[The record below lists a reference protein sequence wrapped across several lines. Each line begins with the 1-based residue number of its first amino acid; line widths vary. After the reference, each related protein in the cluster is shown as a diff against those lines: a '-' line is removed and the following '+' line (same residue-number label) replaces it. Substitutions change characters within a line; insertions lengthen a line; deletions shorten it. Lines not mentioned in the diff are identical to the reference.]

1 MAVLEG
7 SDVCHGE
14 ERKHEVSPL
23 KRDHIRIK
31 KPGLGSNAGSNSL
44 RQKHESL
51 LDMLLW
57 LKEVATDPCIPRASP
72 GAVCPLRGQILK
84 VRKVL
89 LPSNA
94 EFPSKKRKLRQFL
107 RGKSSDIS
115 ELTSEK
121 SYQQSF
127 TGLSKGQSS
136 SASSRACLH
145 NITDSIRSLDQ
156 TILRNSSSWFL
167 NFGDNFQGN
176 QVSTDP
182 SFQDDALDWTSSP
195 NDDFLLS
202 IDSDESV
209 NGSNPSSPTK
219 PILRDSPLL
228 IFDDSVNSLNPSSTE
243 KPKQLN
249 LQTSRKSIRLLNFI
263 GDYLPRMAIPVGP
276 RFQADVPDWT
286 DPFNNENPYDC
297 DGDSDYSKWL
307 GTQIWPIE
315 GGRTWTIEKVIGKG
329 RPDSCSCVSPSSV
342 ECIKHHIIKER
353 SRLQSDLGPAFF
365 SWKFDEMGEEVS
377 KLWTLKEERSFKSLV
392 KMNPIATGKSFWKP
406 ALKLFPSK
414 CKESIVNYYFNVF
427 VPRRMSMQTR
437 STSERVNSDDD
448 EAEEAF
454 NSMGSRKRCRAESV
468 SFGRS
473 KDVKTRYLIQRR

>member
-1 MAVLEG
+1 MVVLKG
-7 SDVCHGE
+7 GDVCHGE

-44 RQKHESL
+44 RQKHDQSL

-57 LKEVATDPCIPRASP
+57 LKEVATDPCNPRLSP
-72 GAVCPLRGQILK
+72 GAVRQSRGQILK
-84 VRKVL
+84 LRKVL

-94 EFPSKKRKLRQFL
+94 EFPSKKRKLQQFL
-107 RGKSSDIS
+107 CGKSSDIS

-145 NITDSIRSLDQ
+145 NHADSIRSLDQ
-156 TILRNSSSWFL
+156 TILHNPRSSFRFL

-182 SFQDDALDWTSSP
+182 SFQDDALDWTNPP
-195 NDDFLLS
+195 NDDFPLS

-219 PILRDSPLL
+219 TILRDSLLL
-228 IFDDSVNSLNPSSTE
+228 IFDDSVNSVNPSSTE

-286 DPFNNENPYDC
+286 DPCNNENPYDC
-297 DGDSDYSKWL
+297 DSDYSKWL

-315 GGRTWTIEKVIGKG
+315 GGRTRTIERVIGKG
-329 RPDSCSCVSPSSV
+329 KPDSCSCVSPRSV

-377 KLWTLKEERSFKSLV
+377 KLWSLKEERSFKSLV
-392 KMNPIATGKSFWKP
+392 KMNPISTGKSFWKP

-414 CKESIVNYYFNVF
+414 CKESIVSYYFNVF

-437 STSERVNSDDD
+437 STSEIVNSDDD
-448 EAEEAF
+448 EVDE
-454 NSMGSRKRCRAESV
+454 SMGSRKRCRAESV

-473 KDVKTRYLIQRR
+473 KDVKTRYLIQPR